1 MPLGWK
7 SPRLIRLSQ
16 TGKRLVTSS
25 ASKNGGSE
33 PHSHSDRGGSA
44 HLAGRRPSA
53 SASAEPRRLNGSPL
67 APIAQCLLQRDG
79 MIPLLDRI
87 VERIERDRT
96 TDGTL
101 EGERKQ

>member
-7 SPRLIRLSQ
+7 SPRSSRPSQ
-16 TGKRLVTSS
+16 TGKRPATSS
-25 ASKNGGSE
+25 ASKNGGSA
-33 PHSHSDRGGSA
+33 PGRHPDRGGSA
-44 HLAGRRPSA
+44 YLAGHRRSA
-53 SASAEPRRLNGSPL
+53 SASTEPRRLNGSPL
-67 APIAQCLLQRDG
+67 APITQCLLQRDG
-79 MIPLLDRI
+79 MIPLLNRI

>member
-16 TGKRLVTSS
+16 TGKRPATSS

-33 PHSHSDRGGSA
+33 PHRHPDRGGSA
-44 HLAGRRPSA
+44 HLAVRRRSV
-53 SASAEPRRLNGSPL
+53 SASAEPRWLDGRPL

-87 VERIERDRT
+87 IERIERDRT

-101 EGERKQ
+101 EGECQQ